1 MPAIQQWSFTED
13 DARRI
18 RQPVLADRGTAS
30 PVMFAERHRLLLRWL
45 PGAESLELPGLTR
58 LLHGQD
64 PAAVA
69 DGLAGFYDRHQ
80 PGNGTSAD

>member
-1 MPAIQQWSFTED
+1 
-13 DARRI
+13 
-18 RQPVLADRGTAS
+18 
-30 PVMFAERHRLLLRWL
+30 MFAERHRLLLRWL